1 MKQSNAQP
9 KQVTES
15 IERIGLQRK
24 NASRALALF
33 ERSPLKQKKWQM
45 ILTALH
51 GRPEVDRS
59 YEGKTCLDIGSDNGI
74 ISYLLRDRLGGTWY
88 STDLIPETV
97 ECIRRLVGERV
108 MPMKG
113 HVLPFPDSMF
123 DCVVVVDMFEHLE
136 NDAEF
141 ANELKRVV
149 KPGGVVVANVP
160 NPVHGPVRLIKQM
173 VGQTDAA
180 HGHVR
185 HGYQEGEIDKLLGSE
200 FQKES
205 EHCYS
210 KAFSCLVDT
219 AITGALDVLKGKRS
233 SKGTVV
239 SDNDLKKFQK
249 SFKLFAL
256 IAPVLGLCS
265 RLDDKASFLPGH
277 MRIISFRRSA

>member
-1 MKQSNAQP
+1 MSASAAQR
-9 KQVTES
+9 KLSANS
-15 IERIGLQRK
+15 IERISTQRK
-24 NASRALALF
+24 SASRALELF
-33 ERSPLKQKKWQM
+33 QRSPLKQKKWQM

-51 GRPEVDRS
+51 GDSGTMPS

-108 MPMKG
+108 MAMKS
-113 HVLPFPDSMF
+113 HVLPFPDGLF
-123 DCVVVVDMFEHLE
+123 DVVVVVDMFEHLDD
-136 NDAEF
+136 DAAF
-141 ANELKRVV
+141 AAELKRVL

-160 NPVHGPVRLIKQM
+160 NPVHGPVRMLKQM

-185 HGYQEGEIDKLLGSE
+185 HGYAEGDIDRLLGSE
-200 FQKES
+200 FAKES

-219 AITGALDVLKGKRS
+219 AITGALDIIKGKRG

-239 SDNDLKKFQK
+239 SDDDLKKFQK
-249 SFKLFAL
+249 SFKLFTL

-277 MRIISFRRSA
+277 MRIAKYRRL